1 MNPAGANQHPAAGAL
16 APGRDFPTT
25 HWTLVTRVREGGP
38 VRQSAL
44 EELCRLYWYP
54 IYAFLRRKGHPRH
67 DAEDLTQGFFL
78 KLLNDDSFD
87 AAQADKGRLRTF
99 LLCALDRHL
108 ADQQRRA
115 GAQKRGGG
123 RQVISFEELRA
134 EERYAHEPQDA
145 RSPEWLFTQ
154 AWAHLLLDGV
164 REKLRESFADT
175 GRAGVFE
182 TLLPFLL
189 GDDDPP
195 SYREVAR
202 KLDSSETAVRLLVF
216 RARTKFRELLR
227 DEVART
233 VESPGE
239 VAGEMEWLKGVLAG
253 MG

>member
-1 MNPAGANQHPAAGAL
+1 M
-16 APGRDFPTT
+16 
-25 HWTLVTRVREGGP
+25 RVREGGAA
-38 VRQSAL
+38 RQTAL
-44 EELCRLYWYP
+44 EELCGLYWYP
-54 IYAFLRRKGHPRH
+54 IYAFLRRRGHLQH

-78 KLLNDDSFD
+78 KLLNDASFD

-123 RQVISFEELRA
+123 QRIIAFEEMNA
-134 EERYAHEPQDA
+134 EERYAHEPQDQ

-164 REKLRESFADT
+164 RAKLRETFADT
-175 GRAGVFE
+175 GRAGVFD

-189 GDDDPP
+189 GDDPP
-195 SYREVAR
+195 SYREVAS

-216 RARTKFRELLR
+216 RARAKFRELLR

-233 VESPGE
+233 VEAPGD
-239 VAGEMEWLKGVLAG
+239 VARELEWLKGVLTAT
-253 MG
+253 